1 MGSRYAV
8 IGGGGFV
15 GKALAKALLA
25 QGCTV
30 VSISRGSYPE
40 LGALGI
46 ECIKAD
52 IGYGCDRWWQA
63 LKGCDGV
70 FHTAAKVDMWGGY
83 DGFFRAN
90 VLGTRNVIEACRRA
104 GVNRLVFT
112 SSPSVVHDGNDLC
125 GVDESYPYP
134 EHFDAFYP
142 MTKAQAEQEVL
153 RADVAGGLR
162 TVALRPHLIWGPGDT
177 HLVPTILERARA
189 GRLRRIG
196 RGENVVDVT
205 HIDDCVQAHLCAM
218 RTLET
223 SPDKAGGKAY
233 FISQGDPV
241 NMWRW
246 INQILEANSLDPVAK
261 SLPTR
266 VAMAAAFVMEG
277 VSRVLR
283 VVGIEAKPLL
293 TRFLVSEMATSHYF
307 SIKNAKAD
315 LGYLPTR
322 TVSEALKST
331 FAKAA

>member
-15 GKALAKALLA
+15 GKAVVKALRA
-25 QGCTV
+25 QGSSV
-30 VSISRGSYPE
+30 VSISRGAYPE
-40 LGALGI
+40 LEALGV
-46 ECIKAD
+46 ECVQAD
-52 IGYGCDRWWQA
+52 IGEGCESWWQA

-83 DGFFRAN
+83 DGFFKAN
-90 VLGTRNVIEACRRA
+90 VLGTRHVVEACRRA
-104 GVNRLVFT
+104 GVSRLVFT
-112 SSPSVVHDGNDLC
+112 SSPSVVHDGEDLC

-134 EHFDAFYP
+134 KRFDAFYP

-196 RGENVVDVT
+196 SGENVVDVT
-205 HIDDCVQAHLCAM
+205 YIDDCVQAHLCAM
-218 RTLET
+218 LTLERA
-223 SPDKAGGKAY
+223 PDRAGGKAY
-233 FISQGDPV
+233 FITQGDPV
-241 NMWRW
+241 NMWQW
-246 INQILEANSLDPVAK
+246 INQILEAHGLGPVAA

-277 VSRVLR
+277 ISRVLR
-283 VVGIEAKPLL
+283 VVGIESKPLL

-307 SIKNAKAD
+307 SIERAKAD
-315 LGYLPTR
+315 LGYSPTR
-322 TVSEALKST
+322 TVADAMKST